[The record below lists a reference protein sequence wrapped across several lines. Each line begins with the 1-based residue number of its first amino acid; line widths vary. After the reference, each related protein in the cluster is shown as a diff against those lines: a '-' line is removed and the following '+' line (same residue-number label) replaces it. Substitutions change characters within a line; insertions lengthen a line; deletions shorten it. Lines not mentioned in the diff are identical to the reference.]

1 MTGGILQMAISGK
14 QDIYLTIDPQITFFK
29 KVYRRHTNFSTEL
42 IEIMPEQT
50 PDFNN
55 EITFILNQG
64 DAIHRCYFEITL
76 PLYSFSDQYIT
87 NPKYLNNKNLDISNL
102 NNNYTILESQYN
114 LLKGFVDVELG
125 LYRLLYN
132 LLQTENITLSILKD
146 QVNVFN
152 YKNKITKD
160 MYKNKIDETVFYQI
174 NISGYILNLDKII
187 TNDINLTNG
196 FISKSQILSD
206 INEYYNKMLYYLN
219 YYKNSMNNIQSKI
232 NSITQLNQINFN
244 FAEYLGHNFFEY
256 VKLDI
261 GGQEFDRYTKDI
273 LHIQQ
278 MHNVF
283 PDHMN
288 NYLDMIGHTPELIE
302 YNNNVKGNRKI
313 LVPLIFWFNKNAGAS
328 LPLVAMQYS
337 SVVINAKISDVTK
350 IICFE
355 NYNSNYNDI
364 INITIPN
371 SGKFILNTKLIYD
384 SYTIN
389 ESSNSISY
397 KCSVINY
404 ELLKLKFQ
412 ELKDDDIILI
422 LKTNG
427 SLNEN
432 ITLDTDDI
440 DKVITKDEWIHFL
453 MDLNNPIYSLFMDK
467 IASYY
472 PYINYNLYCSSIET
486 PDVKLICETVF
497 MDDIERSKF
506 ASSKLEYVIER
517 FDTDV
522 FTIKNKNFFDCE
534 ISFNN
539 PCKDLLW
546 YIQPNLFIDGLS
558 EFSQNTSLNFNSI
571 NNNISIISKQK
582 FQLNQL
588 DLLLSIVDN
597 NYYTYLLSYKF
608 LNNIL
613 PEGIF
618 YHSFCLYPEETQPS
632 GTANLRSIKG
642 KQYSVSLNGEWL
654 LQYYKQLETLFKVQ
668 SIIDNKYALTLK
680 IIGKVY
686 DMFVVSNGKAN
697 LLFN

>member
-1 MTGGILQMAISGK
+1 MAISGK
-14 QDIYLTIDPQITFFK
+14 QDIYLTVDPQITFFK

-50 PDFNN
+50 PNFNN

-76 PLYSFSDQYIT
+76 PQYSFSDEYIT
-87 NPKYLNNKNLDISNL
+87 NPKYLNNKNLNIVNL
-102 NNNYTILESQYN
+102 TNKYNIIKSQYDS
-114 LLKGFVDVELG
+114 LKGFIDVELG

-160 MYKNKIDETVFYQI
+160 MYKNKIDESIFNKI
-174 NISGYILNLDKII
+174 NISGYISNLDEII
-187 TNDINLTNG
+187 TNDT
-196 FISKSQILSD
+196 KSQILSD
-206 INEYYNKMLYYLN
+206 INNCYNIMLFYLN
-219 YYKNSMNNIQSKI
+219 YYNNNM
-232 NSITQLNQINFN
+232 NSIQTEIKSKTKPNQINFN

-278 MHNVF
+278 MHNIL
-283 PDHMN
+283 PAHMN
-288 NYLDMIGHTPELIE
+288 NYLDMIGHTPELIS
-302 YNNNVKGNRKI
+302 YNNDIKGNRKI
-313 LVPLIFWFNKNAGAS
+313 LVPLLFWFNKNAGAS

-337 SVVINAKISDVTK
+337 SVIINAKICDVTK

-371 SGKFILNTKLIYD
+371 ANDNKFILNTNLVYD

-389 ESSNSISY
+389 ESSKSISY
-397 KCSVINY
+397 KCSIINY
-404 ELLKLKFQ
+404 ELLKLKFP
-412 ELKDDDIILI
+412 ELKDADIKLI
-422 LKTNG
+422 LQTNG
-427 SLNEN
+427 SLDEQNSS
-432 ITLDTDDI
+432 LDTDVTNYI
-440 DKVITKDEWIHFL
+440 ISKNQWIHFL
-453 MDLNNPIYSLFMDK
+453 MDVNNPIYSSFIDK
-467 IASYY
+467 IATYY

-506 ASSKLEYVIER
+506 ASSKLEYVIEH
-517 FDTDV
+517 FDTDI
-522 FTIKNKNFFDCE
+522 FTIKNKSFFDCE

-546 YIQPNLFIDGLS
+546 YIQPILFIDGLS
-558 EFSQNTSLNFNSI
+558 EFSQNTSLNFNSS
-571 NNNISIISKQK
+571 NNNINIISKQT

-588 DLLLSIVDN
+588 DILLSMIDD

-613 PEGIF
+613 PVGI
-618 YHSFCLYPEETQPS
+618 YYNSFCLYPEETQPS
-632 GTANLRSIKG
+632 GTSNLRSIKG
-642 KQYSVSLNGEWL
+642 KQYNVILNPEWL
-654 LQYYKQLETLFKVQ
+654 SQYYKQLQTLFTEQ
-668 SIIDNKYALTLK
+668 TTIDNKNALILK

-697 LLFN
+697 LVFN

>member
-42 IEIMPEQT
+42 IEVMPEQT
-50 PDFNN
+50 PNFNN

-87 NPKYLNNKNLDISNL
+87 NPKYINNKNLDIANL
-102 NNNYTILESQYN
+102 NNKYNILNSQYSS
-114 LLKGFVDVELG
+114 LKGFVDVELG
-125 LYRLLYN
+125 LYRLLCN
-132 LLQTENITLSILKD
+132 LLKTENITLSVLKD

-152 YKNKITKD
+152 YKNKTTKD
-160 MYKNKIDETVFYQI
+160 MYKNKIDETVFYEI
-174 NISGYILNLDKII
+174 NISGYISNLDKII
-187 TNDINLTNG
+187 TNDTNFTNG

-206 INEYYNKMLYYLN
+206 INYCYDKMLFYLN
-219 YYKNSMNNIQSKI
+219 YYNNNI
-232 NSITQLNQINFN
+232 NSIQTEINSKTQLNQINFN

-278 MHNVF
+278 MHNIL
-283 PDHMN
+283 PDHMD
-288 NYLDMIGHTPELIE
+288 NYLDMIGHTPKLIN
-302 YNNNVKGNRKI
+302 YNNNIKGNRKI

-337 SVVINAKISDVTK
+337 SVVVNAKISDVTK

-355 NYNSNYNDI
+355 NYNSNYNDV

-371 SGKFILNTKLIYD
+371 NGIFILNTKLVYE

-389 ESSNSISY
+389 ESSKSISY
-397 KCSVINY
+397 KCSLINY
-404 ELLKLKFQ
+404 ELLKLKFK
-412 ELKDDDIILI
+412 ELKDDDIKLI
-422 LKTNG
+422 LQTNG
-427 SLNEN
+427 ALNQQSSSGSN
-432 ITLDTDDI
+432 IMNYI
-440 DKVITKDEWIHFL
+440 INKDQWIHFL
-453 MDLNNPIYSLFMDK
+453 MNVNNPVYSLFIDK

-472 PYINYNLYCSSIET
+472 PYINYNLYSSSIET
-486 PDVKLICETVF
+486 PDVKLICEAVF

-546 YIQPNLFIDGLS
+546 YIQPKLFIDGLS
-558 EFSQNTSLNFNSI
+558 EFSQNTSLNFN
-571 NNNISIISKQK
+571 NNNIISKQK

-588 DLLLSIVDN
+588 DLLMSNVDD

-613 PEGIF
+613 PNGVY

-642 KQYSVSLNGEWL
+642 KQYSVTLNDEFL
-654 LQYYKQLETLFKVQ
+654 LQYYKQLQTLFNVQ
-668 SIIDNKYALTLK
+668 TIIDNKYALILK

>member
-42 IEIMPEQT
+42 IEILSEQN
-50 PDFNN
+50 PSFNN
-55 EITFILNQG
+55 EITFILNHG

-87 NPKYLNNKNLDISNL
+87 NSKYLNNKDLNITNL
-102 NNNYTILESQYN
+102 NNTYNILNSKYN
-114 LLKGFVDVELG
+114 SLKGFVDVELG

-132 LLQTENITLSILKD
+132 LLQTENITLSILKE

-160 MYKNKIDETVFYQI
+160 MYKNKIDESIFYEI
-174 NISGYILNLDKII
+174 NISGYISKLDKII
-187 TNDINLTNG
+187 TSDINFTND
-196 FISKSQILSD
+196 FISKSQILLD
-206 INEYYNKMLYYLN
+206 INNCYNKMLFYLN
-219 YYKNSMNNIQSKI
+219 YYNNNMNSIQIEI
-232 NSITQLNQINFN
+232 NSKTQTNQINFN

-278 MHNVF
+278 MHNIL
-283 PDHMN
+283 PDHMD
-288 NYLDMIGHTPELIE
+288 NYLDMIGHTPELID
-302 YNNNVKGNRKI
+302 YNNNIKGNRKI

-337 SVVINAKISDVTK
+337 SIVINAKISDVTK

-371 SGKFILNTKLIYD
+371 NGIFKLNTNLIYD

-389 ESSNSISY
+389 ESSKSISY

-412 ELKDDDIILI
+412 ELKDADIILI
-422 LKTNG
+422 LINNG
-427 SLNEN
+427 SLNEQIAVGTDN
-432 ITLDTDDI
+432 IN
-440 DKVITKDEWIHFL
+440 KVINKDQWIRFL
-453 MDLNNPIYSLFMDK
+453 MDLTNPEYSSFIDK

-472 PYINYNLYCSSIET
+472 PYINYNLYSSSID
-486 PDVKLICETVF
+486 PPNVKLICETVF

-517 FDTDV
+517 FDSDIY
-522 FTIKNKNFFDCE
+522 TIKHKNFFDCE

-571 NNNISIISKQK
+571 NNNINIISKQK

-588 DLLLSIVDN
+588 DLLLSMVDD

-613 PEGIF
+613 PIGIY

-642 KQYSVSLNGEWL
+642 KQYSITLNDEWL
-654 LQYYKQLETLFKVQ
+654 SQYYKQLQTLFTEQ
-668 SIIDNKYALTLK
+668 TIIDNKYVLTLK

-686 DMFVVSNGKAN
+686 DMFIVSNGRAN